1 MRYTFKLQTMKASS
15 RNVKNDEI
23 YENILFVLFGFS
35 FTNIMI
41 HRTKG
46 EVEAISLA
54 PLYQF
59 HPFHRHLDIS

>member
-1 MRYTFKLQTMKASS
+1 MKASS

-46 EVEAISLA
+46 EVEAISLT

>member
-46 EVEAISLA
+46 EVEVISLTVSV
-54 PLYQF
+54 P
-59 HPFHRHLDIS
+59 PFHRHLDIS